1 MQQWDKASSAQP
13 LGGLEPP
20 PSQDTARHEEKRQR
34 ALQFRG
40 ERWLLHRAN
49 APARRR
55 QLLDE
60 LSLGQPPAGSGAA
73 ENAERA

>member
-1 MQQWDKASSAQP
+1 MQLWDKASSAQP
-13 LGGLEPP
+13 AGGLEALPP
-20 PSQDTARHEEKRQR
+20 QDTARHEEKRQR
-34 ALQFRG
+34 ALQFLG

-60 LSLGQPPAGSGAA
+60 LSLGQPPATSAA
-73 ENAERA
+73 SSSVRQA

>member
-1 MQQWDKASSAQP
+1 MQLWDKASSAQP
-13 LGGLEPP
+13 AGGLEALPP
-20 PSQDTARHEEKRQR
+20 QDTARHEEKRQR
-34 ALQFRG
+34 ALQFLG

-60 LSLGQPPAGSGAA
+60 LSLGQPPATSAA
-73 ENAERA
+73 TSRVRQA

>member
-1 MQQWDKASSAQP
+1 MQLWDKASSAQP
-13 LGGLEPP
+13 AGGLEALPP
-20 PSQDTARHEEKRQR
+20 QDTARHEEKRQR
-34 ALQFRG
+34 ALQFLG

-60 LSLGQPPAGSGAA
+60 LSLGQPPASNNAAGS
-73 ENAERA
+73 AERA